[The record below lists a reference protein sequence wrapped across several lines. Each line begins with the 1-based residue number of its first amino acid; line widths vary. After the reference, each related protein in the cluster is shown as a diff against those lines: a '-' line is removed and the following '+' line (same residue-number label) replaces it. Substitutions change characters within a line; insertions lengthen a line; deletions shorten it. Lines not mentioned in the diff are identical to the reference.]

1 VKDTVESF
9 ALVGPAQPRVVFRL
23 VAQPTAQPAQDETYS
38 QSTAPA
44 ESSNQATDEAP
55 SASEKTDASQPPPI
69 NITVTPDGRIVISSD
84 DVAALDQLEDL
95 MAELEPPQKKFEIFE
110 LKNSR
115 ASLVVLNLEE
125 YFADELSEDDM
136 PFWWDEGQS
145 EDPATLGK
153 ARKLRFI
160 WDSDT
165 NTIVVQNASPA
176 QLETIREL
184 IKIYD
189 QPVSE
194 DAVAKRRTDIVQIR
208 YSSAQDIAT
217 AIKEVYRDLLSSK
230 DKEFEGGRN
239 GEDRDRGSRE
249 SRWSFFGG
257 SSSQKSAP
265 MKMSFEGALSIGVD
279 EISNTLII
287 SADDTI
293 WENVKELAVS
303 LDEKAKPDTVVQI
316 HQLTG
321 SLDAEELQDTLE
333 DVLGNPWMGNKP
345 TQSQNNRGGNDRGRS
360 DRSEGDRGGDSDRW
374 RRDRDRDRERGRD

>member
-1 VKDTVESF
+1 V
-9 ALVGPAQPRVVFRL
+9 ALGHTSAPQVLFRL
-23 VAQPTAQPAQDETYS
+23 VAQQTAEPSPDAEAT
-38 QSTAPA
+38 
-44 ESSNQATDEAP
+44 ESSEAVPASSDDADPPAAEAP
-55 SASEKTDASQPPPI
+55 SEKIGEEPPPI
-69 NITVTPDGRIVISSD
+69 NITVTADGRIVVSSD

-110 LKNSR
+110 LENSR

-125 YFADELSEDDM
+125 YFADQIAEDDD
-136 PFWWDEGQS
+136 FGWYFGEDENQ
-145 EDPATLGK
+145 DPATLGT

-160 WDSDT
+160 WDKDT
-165 NTIVVQNASPA
+165 NTIVAQNASPA

-194 DAVAKRRTDIVQIR
+194 NKRRTDIVQIR
-208 YSSAQDIAT
+208 YSSAEDIAT

-230 DKEFEGGRN
+230 DKEFEGGRD
-239 GEDRDRGSRE
+239 GDERDRGRE

-265 MKMSFEGALSIGVD
+265 MEMSFEGALSIGVD

-293 WENVKELAVS
+293 WQNVKDLAVS
-303 LDEKAKPDTVVQI
+303 LDEKAKPDTIVQV
-316 HQLTG
+316 HQLSG
-321 SLDAEELQDTLE
+321 SLDAEELQDALE
-333 DVLGNPWMGNKP
+333 DVLSNPWPGGKP
-345 TQSQNNRGGNDRGRS
+345 AQGQSNRGG
-360 DRSEGDRGGDSDRW
+360 GDRGGGDRGRDRGGDGDRG
-374 RRDRDRDRERGRD
+374 RRDRDRDRDDD